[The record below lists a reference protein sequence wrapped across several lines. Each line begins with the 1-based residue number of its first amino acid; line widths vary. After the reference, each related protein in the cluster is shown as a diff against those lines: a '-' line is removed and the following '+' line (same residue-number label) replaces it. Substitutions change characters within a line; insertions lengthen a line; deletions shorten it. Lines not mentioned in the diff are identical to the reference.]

1 MSKVK
6 KQISLAIAGL
16 ALSGALTLAQ
26 QPAAGQAP
34 AGQGG
39 RGGGGGRGRGAQG
52 AAPADGAP
60 AAGAA
65 APARGAGGG
74 RGAAADTTPV
84 GVTVAGEVAN
94 YVPVTD
100 AMLRKQDD
108 ADWLMIRRDYA
119 ASDFSP
125 LKEITPANVK
135 DLQLVYM
142 HAMKEPG
149 SNQPAPIV
157 HNGIIYLTNTGGILQ
172 AIQGTTGKLIW
183 ETKVQGS
190 IALRGLAIYGDNLYI
205 SNGTRVSAISAKNG
219 KEVWSTEVGHSNS
232 SGPLVASGKVIQGSG
247 GCGNY
252 TEEKCYISAYD
263 ANTGKQVW
271 KFYTVAKSDDKIG
284 GKTWGN
290 LPDRN
295 RAGGEQWIT
304 GSYDPDLNITYW
316 GTAQAKP
323 WMTLTRGTEDDAL
336 YTSSTLALNAD
347 TGEYKWH
354 FQHAPAE
361 ALDLDVVFERV
372 LVNNGNNK
380 YVLTIGKD
388 GILWKLDR
396 TTGKYLGHKETV
408 FQNVWESFDSK
419 SGKPKYRDDI
429 LHEDLGKSVDA
440 CPTSAGGHNW
450 QATSYYAPQNLL
462 IAPLVQACQV
472 MVPQA
477 VNLAGNGNAGGAS
490 RSFYESPGSNGNLGK
505 LAAYDVNTLKEVW
518 KFEQRATFVSSVLTT
533 AGGVGFVGD
542 RNQELKAFDVKTGKI
557 LWTQKLATA
566 VQGFPAS
573 FSAGGKQYIIVTTGR
588 GGGSPWL
595 VPDTVEP
602 EINPPAT
609 GFNMYVYAL
618 PDKK

>member
-1 MSKVK
+1 MSIVK
-6 KQISLAIAGL
+6 KQIALALFSL
-16 ALSGALTLAQ
+16 ALSSALTLAQ
-26 QPAAGQAP
+26 EPAAGQAP
-34 AGQGG
+34 AG
-39 RGGGGGRGRGAQG
+39 RGGGGRGRGAQQ
-52 AAPADGAP
+52 PADGAP
-60 AAGAA
+60 AAPGAA
-65 APARGAGGG
+65 ARGGA
-74 RGAAADTTPV
+74 RGAAAADATPV
-84 GVTVAGEVAN
+84 GVTIPGEVPN

-108 ADWLMIRRDYA
+108 ADWLMIRRDYHA
-119 ASDFSP
+119 TDFSP

-142 HAMKEPG
+142 HPMKEPG

-172 AIQGTTGKLIW
+172 AIQGTTGKIIW

-190 IALRGLAIYGDNLYI
+190 IALRGLAISGDNLYI
-205 SNGTRVSAISAKNG
+205 SNGTRISAISARNG
-219 KEVWSTEVGHSNS
+219 KEVWSTDIGHSNS
-232 SGPLVASGKVIQGSG
+232 SGPIVVNGKVIEGMG

-252 TEEKCYISAYD
+252 TEEKCYVSAYD
-263 ANTGKQVW
+263 AKDGKLLW

-284 GKTWGN
+284 GKTWGT
-290 LPDRN
+290 LADRN
-295 RAGGEQWIT
+295 RAGGELWIT
-304 GSYDPDLNITYW
+304 GSYDPDLNLTYW

-336 YTSSTLALNAD
+336 YTSSTLALNPD

-354 FQHAPAE
+354 YQHAPAE

-372 LVNNGNNK
+372 LVDSGNQK
-380 YVLTIGKD
+380 LVLTIGKD

-396 TTGKYLGHKETV
+396 ATGKYLGHKETV
-408 FQNVWESFDSK
+408 FQNVWESFDPK

-429 LHEDLGKSVDA
+429 LHEDLGKAVDA

-450 QATSYYAPQNLL
+450 QATSYYQPLNLL

-518 KFEQRATFVSSVLTT
+518 KLEQRATFVSSVLTT
-533 AGGVGFVGD
+533 AGGIGFVGD
-542 RNQELKAFDVKTGKI
+542 RNQELKAFDVKTGKV

-573 FSAGGKQYIIVTTGR
+573 FAANGKQYVIVTTGR

-595 VPDTVEP
+595 VPDTIEP

>member
-1 MSKVK
+1 
-6 KQISLAIAGL
+6 
-16 ALSGALTLAQ
+16 
-26 QPAAGQAP
+26 
-34 AGQGG
+34 
-39 RGGGGGRGRGAQG
+39 
-52 AAPADGAP
+52 
-60 AAGAA
+60 
-65 APARGAGGG
+65 
-74 RGAAADTTPV
+74 
-84 GVTVAGEVAN
+84 
-94 YVPVTD
+94 
-100 AMLRKQDD
+100 
-108 ADWLMIRRDYA
+108 
-119 ASDFSP
+119 
-125 LKEITPANVK
+125 
-135 DLQLVYM
+135 
-142 HAMKEPG
+142 
-149 SNQPAPIV
+149 V
-157 HNGIIYLTNTGGILQ
+157 HNGVIYLTNAGGILQ
-172 AIQGTTGKLIW
+172 AINGVTGKIIW

-190 IALRGLAIYGDNLYI
+190 IALRGLTIYQDKI
-205 SNGTRVSAISAKNG
+205 IMANGNRITAVDARNG
-219 KEVWSTEVGHSNS
+219 KEVYSTDTGRSLGS
-232 SGPLVASGKVIQGSG
+232 SGPLIVNGKVIAGGSG
-247 GCGNY
+247 CSNY
-252 TEEKCYISAYD
+252 IEEKCYVSAYD
-263 ANTGKQVW
+263 AKDGKLLW

-284 GKTWGN
+284 GKTWGT

-295 RAGGEQWIT
+295 RAGGELWIT
-304 GSYDPDLNITYW
+304 GSYDPELNITYW

-336 YTSSTLALNAD
+336 YTSSTIALNPD

-354 FQHAPAE
+354 YQHAPAE

-372 LVNNGNNK
+372 LVNNGNQK
-380 YVLTIGKD
+380 LVLTIGKD

-396 TTGKYLGHKETV
+396 ATGKYLGHKETV
-408 FQNVWESFDSK
+408 FQNVWESFDPK
-419 SGKPKYRDDI
+419 SGKPKYRDDV
-429 LHEDLGKSVDA
+429 LHEDLGKAVDG

-450 QATSYYAPQNLL
+450 QATSYYQPLNLL

-477 VNLAGNGNAGGAS
+477 PNLAGTGNAGGAN

-505 LAAYDVNTLKEVW
+505 LAAYDVNSLKEIW

-573 FSAGGKQYIIVTTGR
+573 FAVNGKQYIIATTGR

-595 VPDTVEP
+595 VPDTIEP